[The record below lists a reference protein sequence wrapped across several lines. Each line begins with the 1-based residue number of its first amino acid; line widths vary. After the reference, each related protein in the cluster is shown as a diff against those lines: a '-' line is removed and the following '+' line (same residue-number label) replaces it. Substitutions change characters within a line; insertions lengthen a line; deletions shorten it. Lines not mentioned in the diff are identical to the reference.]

1 MWWWGRR
8 GQRRDRWQSVADA
21 GKPTSLAGGD
31 LPVRLGM
38 LERLT
43 RGLLHDFL
51 PENWGHTVSL
61 RCDRGSG
68 WVTRGTRLLLTHC
81 RLWVESRGKVGVGLA
96 AGPVG
101 NRVTPRRRPAP
112 ALVGMGPAAAWRER
126 G

>member
-8 GQRRDRWQSVADA
+8 GRRRHRWQSVADA
-21 GKPTSLAGGD
+21 GKPTSLAGRD

-61 RCDRGSG
+61 QCDRGSG
-68 WVTRGTRLLLTHC
+68 GVTRGTRLLLTHC
-81 RLWVESRGKVGVGLA
+81 RLWVESRGKLA
-96 AGPVG
+96 SVW
-101 NRVTPRRRPAP
+101 PRGRSET
-112 ALVGMGPAAAWRER
+112 V
-126 G
+126 

>member
-8 GQRRDRWQSVADA
+8 GQRRDRWQSVVDA

-68 WVTRGTRLLLTHC
+68 WVTAVRGCSSRIAAF
-81 RLWVESRGKVGVGLA
+81 ESKAGENWASVWPRGRSGTV
-96 AGPVG
+96 
-101 NRVTPRRRPAP
+101 
-112 ALVGMGPAAAWRER
+112 
-126 G
+126 